1 MIAQVGLHLDGEE
14 VEHLALGP
22 VLAFEHLDRDILGGL
37 GLLLLHRCAVVTE
50 IINKSENARSGK
62 ILKIDFKLK

>member
-1 MIAQVGLHLDGEE
+1 MVIAEVGLHLDGEE

-37 GLLLLHRCAVVTE
+37 GLLLLH
-50 IINKSENARSGK
+50 
-62 ILKIDFKLK
+62 